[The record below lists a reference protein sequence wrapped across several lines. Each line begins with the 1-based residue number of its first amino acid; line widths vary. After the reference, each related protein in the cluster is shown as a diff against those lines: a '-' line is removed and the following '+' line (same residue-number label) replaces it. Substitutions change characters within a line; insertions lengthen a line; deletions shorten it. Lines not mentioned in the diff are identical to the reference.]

1 MRNVLVTGGSRGLG
15 LAIASRL
22 ASCGYRVVA
31 LARSETREL
40 RAEIERVTALPQG
53 AGGGQDGEAGERG
66 ELRFRACDLAEI
78 DAIGAM
84 VGELRREIGPL
95 YGLVNNAGLGT
106 AGLLSM
112 MRDADIEALIRLN
125 TLSPLVLT
133 KYVVR
138 SMMAERQGRIINI
151 SSIVAASGYKALSA
165 YSATKA
171 SLEGFTRSLAREVGQ
186 LGITV
191 NAVAP
196 GFIDTAMTHALS
208 GSEREQIMRRS
219 ALRRMAEP
227 NDVAGAV
234 EYLLGESARNITG
247 ITLTVDAGN
256 TA

>member
-22 ASCGYRVVA
+22 AASGYRVIA
-31 LARSETREL
+31 LARRETEEL
-40 RAEIERVTALPQG
+40 RSAIERLATDAHQDSG
-53 AGGGQDGEAGERG
+53 KGGTVKG
-66 ELRFRACDLAEI
+66 ELRFRAFDL
-78 DAIGAM
+78 DALDSLGAL
-84 VGELRREIGPL
+84 VRELRRDVGPL
-95 YGLVNNAGLGT
+95 YSLVNNAGIGT
-106 AGLLSM
+106 SGLLSM
-112 MRDADIEALIRLN
+112 ARDPEIEALVRLN
-125 TLSPLVLT
+125 VLSPVLLT

-138 SMMAERQGRIINI
+138 AMMADRQGRIVNI
-151 SSIVAASGYKALSA
+151 SSIVASNGYKALCA

-171 SLEGFTRSLAREVGQ
+171 ALEGFTRSLAREVGP

-196 GFIDTAMTHALS
+196 GFVDTAMTHALS
-208 GSEREQIMRRS
+208 DSDRGQVARRS

-227 NDVAGAV
+227 DDVAAAV
-234 EYLLGESARNITG
+234 EYLLSERARNITG

>member
-1 MRNVLVTGGSRGLG
+1 VRNVLVTGGSRGLG
-15 LAIASRL
+15 LAIATRL

-31 LARSETREL
+31 LARSETQEL
-40 RAEIERVTALPQG
+40 RAAMTQH
-53 AGGGQDGEAGERG
+53 GEA
-66 ELRFRACDLAEI
+66 LVFQACDLADI
-78 DAIGAM
+78 AGIGAM
-84 VGELRREIGPL
+84 VGELRRRVGPL

-112 MRDADIEALIRLN
+112 MRDPDIEALVRLN
-125 TLSPLVLT
+125 TVAPLVLT
-133 KYVVR
+133 KYVAR
-138 SMMAERQGRIINI
+138 SMMAERAGRIVNI
-151 SSIVAASGYKALSA
+151 SSVVAVSGYKALAA

-196 GFIDTAMTHALS
+196 GFVDTAMTHTLTD
-208 GSEREQIMRRS
+208 SEREQIARRS
-219 ALRRMAEP
+219 ALRRMVEP
-227 NDVAGAV
+227 DDVAGAV
-234 EYLLGESARNITG
+234 EYLLGDNARNITG